1 MLGYKRLQFNLNLH
15 AVSKF
20 APLKDLRAVLF
31 PVIWVDEVRFS
42 TDDNNDSAV
51 VHLPFNTG
59 LSSFIN
65 VSQKST

>member
-1 MLGYKRLQFNLNLH
+1 MMGYKRLQFNINLH

-42 TDDNNDSAV
+42 TDGTNDTDV
-51 VHLPFNTG
+51 VLLPFNIG
-59 LSSFIN
+59 LFSAIN